1 MSARALY
8 SDSDHAT
15 YDDFNAEAYASSA
28 NFFPGE
34 PIGPRRA
41 RRGLRKA
48 LNGAVMLAAV
58 GGGWAV
64 MRDPV
69 AFQYAQTASSAVME
83 TASALFAE
91 HSATPAT
98 PLVTAPPPVAPL
110 AANDVTD
117 APAAA
122 ALAAAE
128 PVPVAAPEPAAQAA
142 AESGDADEV
151 PAPLAPPKIDP
162 GDPYQKRAVAVGLH
176 PDLSR
181 VLLSKLT
188 PADYKNAGIAIK
200 TALAETP
207 DNDKF
212 VWPKKSKPD
221 LALFEV
227 HFVRGSASDCRRYVV
242 TVTKDGWLTTALPME
257 KCGATKLRASTST
270 KS

>member
-1 MSARALY
+1 MSARAQF
-8 SDSDHAT
+8 STADDFGHDS
-15 YDDFNAEAYASSA
+15 FNAEAYAQSS

-41 RRGLRKA
+41 RHGLRKA
-48 LNGAVMLAAV
+48 VNIAVVLAAV
-58 GGGWAV
+58 AGGWAV
-64 MRDPV
+64 MRNPE
-69 AFQYAQTASSAVME
+69 AYQYAQTASSAAME
-83 TASALFAE
+83 TASALFAA
-91 HSATPAT
+91 HPASPDT
-98 PLVTAPPPVAPL
+98 PLVTAPPPVQPL
-110 AANDVTD
+110 AANDVAE
-117 APAAA
+117 APAAT

-128 PVPVAAPEPAAQAA
+128 PVPVAAPDPARQTAS
-142 AESGDADEV
+142 ESSDTDEA

-162 GDPYQKRAVAVGLH
+162 GDPYQKRAAAVGLH

-181 VLLSKLT
+181 VLLSKLS

-207 DNDKF
+207 DSDKF

-257 KCGATKLRASTST
+257 KCGVNKTHASST